1 MKHQN
6 GFSLFET
13 LVGIVVLAFSV
24 AGSFEILRLSELK
37 QRHALVDIRVG
48 EILREYTDYLLYIS
62 YDLLP
67 SDGAVI
73 SSGDLYQVY
82 NQVTGNWTSFYHY
95 QLIAHATLGSPG
107 TSFESK
113 WLSLVLSYQSDAPHG
128 NQSSQNQTISTDAV
142 QRFKP

>member
-1 MKHQN
+1 MKNIYQN
-6 GFSLFET
+6 GFSLLET

-24 AGSFEILRLSELK
+24 AGSFEMLRLSELK

-48 EILREYTDYLLYIS
+48 EILREYTDYLLYLS

-82 NQVTGNWTSFYHY
+82 NQV
-95 QLIAHATLGSPG
+95 
-107 TSFESK
+107 
-113 WLSLVLSYQSDAPHG
+113 
-128 NQSSQNQTISTDAV
+128 
-142 QRFKP
+142 